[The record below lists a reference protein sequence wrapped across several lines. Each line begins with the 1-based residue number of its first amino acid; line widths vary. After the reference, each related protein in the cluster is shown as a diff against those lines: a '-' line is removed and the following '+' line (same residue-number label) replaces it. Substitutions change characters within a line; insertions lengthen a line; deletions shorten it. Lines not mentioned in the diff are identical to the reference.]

1 MKREQLT
8 MSVTLSSAG
17 NPDHGQYSGRNVLSP
32 SLSVQVKDFAHAS
45 KICRAY
51 IARYALGAG
60 NWTGGSIRQ
69 GKKTVGRIS
78 YNGRVWPV

>member
-1 MKREQLT
+1 MKYGPPT
-8 MSVTLSSAG
+8 MTVTLSSAG
-17 NPDHGQYSGRNVLSP
+17 NPDHGQYFGKNVLSP
-32 SLSVQVKDFAHAS
+32 SRSVRARDFAHAS

-69 GKKTVGRIS
+69 GKKPVGRVS
-78 YNGRVWPV
+78 YNGRVWPA